1 MIVLRILA
9 GILARILA
17 RTLARI
23 LAQSLGILTW
33 AQYIIYITGNVHLYL
48 ISGTCGMIGTTS

>member
-1 MIVLRILA
+1 MIVPRILA
-9 GILARILA
+9 GILA